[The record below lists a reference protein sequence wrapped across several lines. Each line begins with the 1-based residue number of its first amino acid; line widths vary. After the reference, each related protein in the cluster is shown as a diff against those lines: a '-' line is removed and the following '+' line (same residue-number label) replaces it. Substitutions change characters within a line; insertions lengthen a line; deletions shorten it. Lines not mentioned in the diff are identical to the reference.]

1 MNNDLIS
8 LLSQVN
14 VFGEGKP
21 ILSSTTRAAFVTI
34 TYLFWLTLLLAWQPY
49 AHASMVIASQA
60 VELKNRFRID
70 HMVDHLTLV
79 IQRTYGSAPVVVILP
94 DGSKW
99 YSNRHPQSVKWV
111 DSLAADMIYIEQPMP
126 GPWQLLGNVVEGSTI
141 KKISKLDIEV
151 QPLPQP
157 LYQGERLKVTAS
169 LSGDN
174 LTMRMPGLDY
184 LVEWT
189 ARFSSQHLTGDDNFA
204 TGTIIVGAYKDNG
217 EQLDEVPDDGIFTGS
232 HNLEQPTGHYVLNVT
247 ARNNV
252 FEREYV
258 MPFELLAQPIKI
270 KMVPNSDPL
279 KDIWQIQLM
288 VDESVVLLA
297 QTHFEFELVGP
308 AGLKLPITLQ
318 TVTSA
323 DQILYLPKVT
333 EFGSYRIKGYVVSTT
348 VDGREI
354 VLNLPEMFFN
364 LIEPPAPAPTAQAL
378 AEKAAIQA
386 AIEEQ
391 VAKDNAMFW
400 IITINGV
407 LFLVGIVGLV
417 VWRKKQT
424 LAKALAAAEQRLK
437 KNRGDEDKLKD
448 SVLQSVD
455 LDDIDLSIPDDKT

>member
-1 MNNDLIS
+1 MSLERVNQPYMIATRTGYLAIACLFSLGLIM
-8 LLSQVN
+8 
-14 VFGEGKP
+14 
-21 ILSSTTRAAFVTI
+21 
-34 TYLFWLTLLLAWQPY
+34 AWQPY
-49 AHASMVIASQA
+49 AQASMVIASQA
-60 VELKNRFRID
+60 AELKNRFRID
-70 HMVDHLTLV
+70 HMVDNLTLV

-99 YSNRHPQSVKWV
+99 YSNRHPQTVKWV
-111 DSLAADMIYIEQPMP
+111 DGLAADMIYIEKPMP
-126 GPWQLLGNVVEGSTI
+126 GPWQLLGNVVQGSTI

-157 LYQGERLKVTAS
+157 LYQGERLKVTAR
-169 LSGDN
+169 LLGDK

-184 LVEWT
+184 MVEWT
-189 ARFSSQHLTGDDNFA
+189 ARFTSERLASDNNFA
-204 TGTIIVGAYKDNG
+204 TGTIIVGAYQDNG
-217 EQLDEVPDDGIFTGS
+217 EKLDEVPDDGIFTGNP
-232 HNLEQPTGHYVLNVT
+232 NLQQPTGHYVLNVT
-247 ARNNV
+247 ARNDV

-258 MPFELLAQPIKI
+258 VPFELSPQPINV
-270 KMVPNSDPL
+270 KMEPNSDPL
-279 KDIWQIQLM
+279 KDIWQIQLS

-318 TVTSA
+318 TVTSS

-333 EFGSYRIKGYVVSTT
+333 KFGSYRVKGYVVSTT

-407 LFLVGIVGLV
+407 LFLVGVVGLV

-424 LAKALAAAEQRLK
+424 LAKAMAAAEQRLN
-437 KNRGDEDKLKD
+437 KNRVDEDKPKD
-448 SVLQSVD
+448 SILQSVD